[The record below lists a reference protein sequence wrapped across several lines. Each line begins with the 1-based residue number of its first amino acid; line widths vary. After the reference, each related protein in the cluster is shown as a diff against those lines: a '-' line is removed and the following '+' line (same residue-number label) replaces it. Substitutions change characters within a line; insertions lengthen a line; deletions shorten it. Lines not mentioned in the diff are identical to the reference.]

1 VAPSDTSREA
11 RDIQLAL
18 LRAAGPER
26 RTELALNL
34 SSSVIRASR
43 QAIAEQNPGL
53 DDLGVRLL
61 WAELHYGKE
70 LADRVRK
77 SLRALP

>member
-1 VAPSDTSREA
+1 MVPSDTSRKA
-11 RDIQLAL
+11 RDVQLAL

-26 RTELALNL
+26 RAELALSL

-43 QAIAEQNPGL
+43 QAIAERNPGL
-53 DDLGVRLL
+53 DDLGVKLL

-77 SLRALP
+77 SLSILP